1 MSDEHPHSPGD
12 ARKRPRARSRAA
24 ERHPEKHHSESHPD
38 AEKKADKSTGKKPG
52 SNGKKPWYRRPALVG
67 PLFLLLLIVVVGGVL
82 LWRHSRTQE
91 KTDDA
96 YVDVV
101 SEQVSPQVSGRVIQ
115 VMVGDNQDVQAGQPL
130 VQIDPADY
138 QSRLDQIAAVQAQAE
153 AQLAEAEAQLVVDAA
168 QVEVAQANLGTAE
181 ANATNANRQLDRYHN
196 LQAVNAGAVSAQQL
210 DSAVAAATSANA
222 QLVAG
227 QKSVAAAQAQLGY
240 ARSQEGAARA
250 GISSA
255 QAQVR
260 EADLTL
266 SRSWVKARVNGR
278 VARKTV
284 SPGNYVTPGNPL
296 MVIVPREVYVIADFK
311 ETQLNRMRPGQPAR
325 IKVDAYADLKLTG
338 KVDSVEPAT
347 GQTFSLIPA
356 ENATGNWVKIVQRV
370 SVKIVLDQLPD
381 DPGRRLAPGMS
392 AEVWVKVR

>member
-240 ARSQEGAARA
+240 ARSQEGSARA